1 MDIRYDDFVE
11 LLEHLAHAPEKDLP
25 PMTVTS
31 VIKKVRGTG
40 NPRLH
45 YARGHVTVTFQ
56 TQYGPLQIGEAWVA
70 YPGPDND
77 TTDWEVFMAVE
88 LHEQTWSFGTTRI
101 VDEHGLPKP
110 VDAGELCIELMDAI
124 SWVGWEP
131 YVEATLPAREASWN
145 AVKDQYPDIRVDP
158 WGAGWGKPGRKGRKG
173 RKSRSGKGRS
183 GRKSGT
189 ARRGGR

>member
-1 MDIRYDDFVE
+1 MDIRNDDFVD

-25 PMTVTS
+25 PMSVAS
-31 VIKKVRGTG
+31 VIKKVRSTG

-70 YPGPDND
+70 YPGPDD
-77 TTDWEVFMAVE
+77 DATEWEVFMAVE
-88 LHEQTWSFGTTRI
+88 LHEQTWSFGDTRI
-101 VDEHGLPKP
+101 VDEHGAPALIG
-110 VDAGELCIELMDAI
+110 AGDLCIELMDAI

-131 YVEATLPAREASWN
+131 YVEATLPPREASWN

-158 WGAGWGKPGRKGRKG
+158 WGAGWGKPSRKGRKG
-173 RKSRSGKGRS
+173 RKSCSGKGRS

-189 ARRGGR
+189 ARRGGK